1 MKLGVKESE
10 WNYRII
16 DTRIV
21 RTRRVD
27 ENKRE
32 IEVLDVKVNLPFVL
46 EVPEEVSMD
55 PVKVDEEYS
64 VMFKVYTAKL
74 TKKMVVQGL
83 VEFFKVIDIER
94 KFEEFLKAAFIDES
108 LFKFE
113 LIEIELAS

>member
-21 RTRRVD
+21 QARRVD
-27 ENKRE
+27 LDKRE
-32 IEVLDVKVNLPFVL
+32 IDVLDVKVNLPFIL
-46 EVPEEVSMD
+46 EVPEKVSME
-55 PVKVDEEYS
+55 PIKVDEEYS
-64 VMFKVYTAKL
+64 VMLKVYTAKL

-83 VEFFKVIDIER
+83 VEFFKVIDVER

-113 LIEIELAS
+113 LIEIEQAI